1 MEAGEDRMTNSSAA
15 SLLLRHSSI
24 PLQPVT
30 VGCAAWGGQSELV
43 DAFKVSVVGDEPLR
57 FSARAHAA
65 GRMEEAEYLRGIEEI
80 GMRLSEMSSPSRFDP
95 SVWER
100 ILKMASY
107 PEYALPPL
115 LQLIHRGASI
125 DPNPQEVLGPPSLTQ
140 NHGSLYGHIPFVVG
154 KMERQLTAR
163 TLIAWPNGSLP
174 HLVAPLGVVAKF
186 KRFAD
191 HVAYERWQDFHRR
204 HLKSLALQDLEAC
217 QRDNR
222 SGELMLGA
230 PWPTPPRPEGKFSER
245 LIHDARHGINDRGD
259 PPPMEQLHTLRKIA
273 HAAQPG
279 DFTWVEDIS
288 GAFKLVKILG
298 WQTILTGTAALGM
311 MVVDTCL
318 TFGLNMSPQVF
329 QGAVGHPLLWTV
341 IHFLAVLAIA
351 GSVFQY
357 VDDHIGLARSLA
369 DAKRQRAVFHT
380 VCRWLNIPLDDGK
393 SREPAQ
399 SNLILGLILHTA
411 GPVRVE
417 CPADKLEWIREILK
431 AAEVSGML
439 TVKELETVCGMIGFI
454 AVSIHGALVFSAEL
468 RDALRRAK
476 AMGTTFVGLN
486 PQIREDMKFWRNFA
500 MEWNG
505 IEVILSAP
513 LVPQGHVAADAMVT
527 AESSAIGLFSCG
539 HGFRVPINVVR
550 WSNGAWPSAAQ
561 NIATLELIAYAL
573 QVVVICALFPS
584 TASMV
589 SVAGVTDNSVVRARI
604 ARGWCRDAQANAILR
619 FAWRVSTFA
628 RVNCL
633 ISWIPSGENALSDA
647 PSRDDQRS
655 FLRAQNAYFSDL
667 LLSNGRA
674 APAWWPRHI
683 RYEPNTGR
691 PFATCDADSTLG
703 ALAEHL
709 GTANVEQVQ
718 FDARQVALLLSE
730 IRALFV

>member
-1 MEAGEDRMTNSSAA
+1 MNDSSAA
-15 SLLLRHSSI
+15 SLLVVHSSI
-24 PLQPVT
+24 PQQPVA
-30 VGCAAWGGQSELV
+30 VGRAAWGGRSELLDV
-43 DAFKVSVVGDEPLR
+43 FQVCVVGEEPVR
-57 FSARAHAA
+57 FSVRAQAA
-65 GRMEEAEYLRGIEEI
+65 GRVEEAEYLKNIEDI
-80 GMRLSEMSSPSRFDP
+80 GVHLSEMSSPSRFDP
-95 SVWER
+95 IVWER
-100 ILKMASY
+100 VLKMAFY
-107 PEYALPPL
+107 PDHALLPL
-115 LQLIHRGASI
+115 LQLICRGASI
-125 DPNPQEVLGPPSLTQ
+125 DPDPAGLLRPPSLTQ
-140 NHGSLYGHIPFVVG
+140 NHGSLYVHIPFVVG
-154 KMERQLTAR
+154 KMEKQLKAR
-163 TLIAWPNGSLP
+163 TLMVWPNGSLP
-174 HLVAPLGVVAKF
+174 HVVAPLGVVAKF

-204 HLKSLALQDLEAC
+204 HLKSLALQDMDAC

-222 SGELMLGA
+222 SGKLMLAA
-230 PWPTPPRPEGKFSER
+230 PWPTPPQPEGKFSER

-259 PPPMEQLHTLRKIA
+259 PPPMEQLHTLRQIA
-273 HAAQPG
+273 RAAQPG

-311 MVVDTCL
+311 VVVDTCL

-369 DAKRQRAVFHT
+369 DAKRQRAMFRT

-399 SNLILGLILHTA
+399 SNLILGLILHTT

-431 AAEVSGML
+431 AAELSGTL

-476 AMGTTFVGLN
+476 ATGTTFIGLSA
-486 PQIREDMKFWRNFA
+486 QIREDIKFWQDFA
-500 MEWNG
+500 VEWNG
-505 IEVILSAP
+505 VEVVLSAP
-513 LVPQGHVAADAMVT
+513 LVPRGHVAADAMVT
-527 AESSAIGLFSCG
+527 TESSAIGLFSCG
-539 HGFRVPINVVR
+539 RGFRVPINVAR

-633 ISWIPSGENALSDA
+633 ITWIPSGENALSDA

-683 RYEPNTGR
+683 RYEPDIGR
-691 PFATCDADSTLG
+691 PFATCNADSPLG

-730 IRALFV
+730 IRALFI

>member
-1 MEAGEDRMTNSSAA
+1 VF
-15 SLLLRHSSI
+15 
-24 PLQPVT
+24 QV
-30 VGCAAWGGQSELV
+30 C
-43 DAFKVSVVGDEPLR
+43 VVGEEPVR
-57 FSARAHAA
+57 FSVRAHAA
-65 GRMEEAEYLRGIEEI
+65 GRVEEAKYLKNIEDIGIH
-80 GMRLSEMSSPSRFDP
+80 LSEMSNPSRFDP
-95 SVWER
+95 IVWER
-100 ILKMASY
+100 VLKMAFY
-107 PEYALPPL
+107 PDDALPPL

-125 DPNPQEVLGPPSLTQ
+125 DPDPAGLLGPPSLSQ
-140 NHGSLYGHIPFVVG
+140 NHGSLYGHVPFVEG
-154 KMERQLTAR
+154 KIKKQLAAM
-163 TLIAWPNGSLP
+163 TLMPWPNGSLP
-174 HLVAPLGVVAKF
+174 HVVAPLGVVAKF

-191 HVAYERWQDFHRR
+191 HLAYERWQDFHRR
-204 HLKSLALQDLEAC
+204 HLKALASQDLEAC
-217 QRDNR
+217 QRGKR
-222 SGELMLGA
+222 SGELTLA
-230 PWPTPPRPEGKFSER
+230 EPWPTPPRPEGKFSER
-245 LIHDARHGINDRGD
+245 LIHDARQGINDRGD
-259 PPPMEQLHTLRKIA
+259 PPPMEQLHTLRQIA

-311 MVVDTCL
+311 VAIDTCL

-341 IHFLAVLAIA
+341 LHVLAVLAIA

-369 DAKRQRAVFHT
+369 DAKRQRAVFRT

-393 SREPAQ
+393 SREPTQ

-417 CPADKLEWIREILK
+417 CPTDKLEWIREILK
-431 AAEVSGML
+431 AAELSGTL

-476 AMGTTFVGLN
+476 ATGTTFVGLSA
-486 PQIREDMKFWRNFA
+486 QIREDIKFWRDFA
-500 MEWNG
+500 VEWNG
-505 IEVILSAP
+505 VEVILSAP
-513 LVPQGHVAADAMVT
+513 LVPRGHVAADAMVT
-527 AESSAIGLFSCG
+527 AESSAIGVFSCG
-539 HGFRVPINVVR
+539 RGFRVPVNVAR
-550 WSNGAWPSAAQ
+550 WSNGAWPTAAQ
-561 NIATLELIAYAL
+561 SIATLELIAYAL
-573 QVVVICALFPS
+573 QVVVVCALFPS

-628 RVNCL
+628 RVNCV
-633 ISWIPSGENALSDA
+633 ITWIPSGENALSDA
-647 PSRDDQRS
+647 PSRNDQRS
-655 FLRAQNAYFSDL
+655 FLLAQNAYFSDL

-674 APAWWPRHI
+674 APSWWPRYV
-683 RYEPNTGR
+683 RYEPDIGR
-691 PFATCDADSTLG
+691 PFATCNADSPLG

-718 FDARQVALLLSE
+718 LDARQVALLLSE
-730 IRALFV
+730 IRTLFV